1 MDGLEHE
8 DKTPRT
14 VNQIALE
21 DYSELELAH
30 DRKSGNTDTS
40 RPGTLPFLAAVELDL
55 ERIKPLGLKKLFLA
69 WFERGNKYWL
79 NPMDKSYGLGLL
91 EEILFKFHGD
101 VQVLCPF
108 VTLLTK
114 LARSGISPRSFAEYV
129 VLPRMRDDNNWRKW
143 QDNHLEPL
151 RIIADLITNTKDH
164 PPFNREHLG
173 SGRTH
178 LARDIVLV
186 RYIGRPLALF
196 HPAQLRDSV
205 MLEKYREAWQKTSLL
220 DSLSLY
226 FMRNNALH
234 FIYCM
239 SGKIDLVQLI
249 SIVEQLPDIECS
261 FANAFPDGNIK
272 LKKIQDINLY
282 DYDIDLAIQERKR
295 NGFHSLDFAVE
306 IRAYFGIVRALL
318 EKSTGL
324 HLLGWYVRLLKRHKN
339 PVVAE
344 ALFNLISVLDDRGGM
359 HIYKWHTKKML
370 EKSKDAAPENGMQA
384 YVRLV
389 EDKNGC
395 DPDYPKL
402 HLLFRDEEISRETQ
416 DVFELA
422 NDLGLGN
429 YITEKNISNASYRD
443 LLNAYTLKFPD
454 TGELIA
460 SYQGQVLSGLDRGWT
475 LEYAQKLDELSS
487 NGKSLFGL
495 LLRSV
500 IRGIGAGWMF
510 VAKSSSFAGLFKLYG
525 SVQSQT
531 EISARTPFLMR
542 VKPVKSI
549 PTDLD
554 ALARKQ
560 VNLALLEKVWNYLS
574 DAGPVN
580 LDNTL
585 VFVNKW
591 VIELNDPLDKAFGNK
606 VSIEETLR
614 AAEDALA
621 RKKLE
626 HDISKLD
633 KTIKTLQGKRQHYTD
648 VIDEFESL
656 NNDQKFIAALVLAGA
671 AAGEDGQFSGFVVAL
686 LLQRYRHLE
695 EIGSRLDFL
704 EDDISVEVLTYQ
716 QFLYLLNLLETLFF
730 VLRGDAG
737 IASLLK
743 KDTVLQELLGP
754 FAVTKK
760 KVITVDALDAAAK
773 KTTCYAALQS
783 ERAKWQ
789 GIIEEPDKKSNKYY
803 HGMEIYVSKS
813 FIDAHYGDMGG
824 ICLSSKP
831 GQILRPGFY
840 VQRLADLK
848 DGQIVGMS
856 LLYLSTRG
864 FSSIHVQAQ
873 NYWHAFGFNPLHSV
887 LSHCTSD
894 QQLFL
899 YLQFRLNMEKVAW
912 ATKMPVVLSGIE
924 TGSGLISN
932 NGSFGDLI
940 RDFELSKKT
949 AKKVNNARGLSL
961 YYHEGEYAKALVI
974 IDPRGYEQVADPAKV
989 PTFYAH
995 AALPQYV

>member
-1 MDGLEHE
+1 MQ
-8 DKTPRT
+8 TT
-14 VNQIALE
+14 INQIALE

-55 ERIKPLGLKKLFLA
+55 ERVRPLGLKKLFLA
-69 WFERGNKYWL
+69 WFEKGNKYWL

-91 EEILFKFHGD
+91 EEILFKFQGD

-114 LARSGISPRSFAEYV
+114 LARSGVSPRSFAEYV

-151 RIIADLITNTKDH
+151 RIIADLITNTKDN

-173 SGRTH
+173 SGQTR

-186 RYIGRPLALF
+186 RYVGRPLAQFQLV
-196 HPAQLRDSV
+196 QLRDSL
-205 MLEKYREAWQKTSLL
+205 MLEKYRDAWHKTSLL
-220 DSLSLY
+220 DTLSLY

-234 FIYCM
+234 FIYNM

-249 SIVEQLPDIECS
+249 SIIEHLPDIERS
-261 FANAFPDGNIK
+261 FNYAFPDGNIK

-282 DYDIDLAIQERKR
+282 DYDIDLAIEERKR
-295 NGFHSLDFAVE
+295 SGFHSLDFVVE
-306 IRAYFGIVRALL
+306 IRAYFGIVKTLL
-318 EKSTGL
+318 EKSTGI
-324 HLLGWYVRLLKRHKN
+324 HLLAWYARFLKKHKS
-339 PVVAE
+339 PIIAE
-344 ALFNLISVLDDRGGM
+344 TLFNLISVLDYRGGM
-359 HIYKWHTKKML
+359 HIYKWHTKKLL
-370 EKSKDAAPENGMQA
+370 EKSKDAGSENGMLA

-389 EDKNGC
+389 EKNNGC

-402 HLLFRDEEISRETQ
+402 HLLFRDEEISREAQ

-422 NDLGLGN
+422 NDLGLGS
-429 YITEKNISNASYRD
+429 YITEKNITNASYRD
-443 LLNAYTLKFPD
+443 LLNAYIYKFPES
-454 TGELIA
+454 GELIA
-460 SYQGQVLSGLDRGWT
+460 SCQGQVLSGLDRGWT
-475 LEYAQKLDELSS
+475 LEYAQKLDTLKS
-487 NGKSLFGL
+487 NDKNLFGL

-500 IRGIGAGWMF
+500 IRGIGGGWMF
-510 VAKSSSFAGLFKLYG
+510 AAKSSSFAGLFKLYG
-525 SVQSQT
+525 SVQTQT
-531 EISARTPFLMR
+531 EISARTRFLMR
-542 VKPVKSI
+542 VKPVKNI
-549 PTDLD
+549 PSDLD

-560 VNLALLEKVWNYLS
+560 VNLALVEKIWEYLS
-574 DAGPVN
+574 DAAPVSV
-580 LDNTL
+580 DNTL
-585 VFVNKW
+585 VFVNRW
-591 VIELNDPLDKAFGNK
+591 AIELSDPLDKAFGNK
-606 VSIEETLR
+606 VLIEKTLREETLGDT
-614 AAEDALA
+614 EDGLE

-626 HDISKLD
+626 NEISKLD
-633 KTIKTLQGKRQHYTD
+633 KTIKTLQDKRQRYTD
-648 VIDEFESL
+648 VADQFDSLDEV
-656 NNDQKFIAALVLAGA
+656 QKFVCALVLAGA
-671 AAGEDGQFSGFVVAL
+671 AAREDGQFSSFVLAL
-686 LLQRYRHLE
+686 LLQRYKHVE
-695 EIGSRLDFL
+695 EISSRLAFL
-704 EDDISVEVLTYQ
+704 EDDISVDVLTYR
-716 QFLYLLNLLETLFF
+716 QFLYLLNLFETLFF
-730 VLRGDAG
+730 VLREDAA

-743 KDTVLQELLGP
+743 KDTVLQGILGP

-773 KTTCYAALQS
+773 KTACYAALQS

-789 GIIEEPDKKSNKYY
+789 GIIEEPEKKPDKYY
-803 HGMEIYVSKS
+803 HEMEIYTSKS
-813 FIDAHYGDMGG
+813 FIDSHYGDMGG

-848 DGQIVGMS
+848 DRQIIGMS
-856 LLYLSTRG
+856 ILYLSTKG

-887 LSHCTSD
+887 LSHFTSD

-912 ATKMPVVLSGIE
+912 ITKMPVVLSGIE
-924 TGSGLISN
+924 TSSGLISN

-940 RDFELSKKT
+940 KQYELSKKT
-949 AKKVNNARGLSL
+949 AKKVGNARGLSL
-961 YYHEGEYAKALVI
+961 YYNESEYAKALVI
-974 IDPRGYEQVADPAKV
+974 IDPRGYEQVSNPAKV

-995 AALPQYV
+995 ADFLRNEP